1 MEQFTNIEA
10 LGVQGMIDDNAVI
23 VGRARLPADRAQHL
37 PNDLDSAM
45 RAAESEGKTAVA
57 VGWDGQ
63 ARGVLV
69 VADAVKAT
77 SAEAIEQL
85 RGLGLTPIILTGDN
99 AAAARAIADQVGID
113 EVIAEVLPTDKVD
126 VVKRLQEQGKVVA
139 MDGHGYRRCDRSQR
153 SDVGAR

>member
-1 MEQFTNIEA
+1 M
-10 LGVQGMIDDNAVI
+10 L
-23 VGRARLPADRAQHL
+23 ADRAQHL

-45 RAAESEGKTAVA
+45 RAPESEGKTAVA

-85 RGLGLTPIILTGDN
+85 RGLALGLTPIMLTGDN
-99 AAAARAIADQVGID
+99 AATARAI
-113 EVIAEVLPTDKVD
+113 PT
-126 VVKRLQEQGKVVA
+126 
-139 MDGHGYRRCDRSQR
+139 RSVSTR
-153 SDVGAR
+153 